1 LACIVAPN
9 CTPHVTA
16 SCTFWFVVGSA
27 MTAGVYSSRVLYV
40 AAYVLQSPPEMS
52 LMGTFLAPR
61 QSTRDCGVALAD
73 EDDVEDVVEDVV
85 EDLLVVEDIVE
96 LTELPQVPNC
106 GWQPVPQ
113 YALVVP
119 HQPDLSA
126 RLITKYENDNLPY
139 CEQQEPKEL
148 PRQVT
153 PLPHEPSVVTF
164 RVGVEEAEEEVLLE
178 VVVEVLEEVVV
189 EVLEEVLEVV
199 GFEDV
204 DVVDVFDDDEEEDV
218 QTPKAD

>member
-1 LACIVAPN
+1 MVAPN

-40 AAYVLQSPPEMS
+40 AAYVLQSLPEMS
-52 LMGTFLAPR
+52 LMGTSLAPR
-61 QSTRDCGVALAD
+61 QSTRDCGVELAD
-73 EDDVEDVVEDVV
+73 EDDVEEVVEVV
-85 EDLLVVEDIVE
+85 EVVKVVEEEMVE

-126 RLITKYENDNLPY
+126 KL
-139 CEQQEPKEL
+139 
-148 PRQVT
+148 
-153 PLPHEPSVVTF
+153 
-164 RVGVEEAEEEVLLE
+164 A
-178 VVVEVLEEVVV
+178 
-189 EVLEEVLEVV
+189 
-199 GFEDV
+199 
-204 DVVDVFDDDEEEDV
+204 
-218 QTPKAD
+218 A